1 MYFCKKCRAE
11 AVKKTDALKSS
22 YNQHQAEKQRQN
34 PKVDI
39 SHISSRGMY
48 KKRGNKGQKSGDT

>member
-48 KKRGNKGQKSGDT
+48 KKRGNKG

>member
-22 YNQHQAEKQRQN
+22 YHQHQAEKQGKN
-34 PKVDI
+34 PEVNIPDVG
-39 SHISSRGMY
+39 SRRMY
-48 KKRGNKGQKSGDT
+48 KKRGNKG